1 MQAGKA
7 ILSLVELLNAAKHI
21 FSLTHED
28 VLLLESLYYCCKAW
42 LPLLLLFRPMLKLK
56 YPIINPSG
64 TPPPTSPALQGK
76 IGTSVHNGAS
86 PGISQRTSLMVYG
99 CKANTPANCLV
110 KE

>member
-28 VLLLESLYYCCKAW
+28 FLLLESLYYCCKAW
-42 LPLLLLFRPMLKLK
+42 LPLLLLFRPLLK

-76 IGTSVHNGAS
+76 ISTSVRRSSG
-86 PGISQRTSLMVYG
+86 QRLRGQLLAMT
-99 CKANTPANCLV
+99 
-110 KE
+110 